1 MRAIEPRQRLDEIA
15 DPDQQA
21 RAGIAGVDHR
31 IAVRPAS
38 AGLGCH
44 CLLSAPVRYR
54 RSTGLLRVKRDRAR
68 LVFPFFSNGRR
79 MAASKLVVSRTTVM
93 TRQVSLI
100 LRMAALALIVLAF
113 LPAAFAQYA
122 AQVFGSGY
130 ARDCYE
136 AVKDRKHDAVKAL
149 QTCDVALEQEQISE
163 RNRAA
168 THINR
173 GILFMRG
180 GQHDRAMADYRK
192 GLVIAPGMP
201 GAMTRPL
208 R

>member
-1 MRAIEPRQRLDEIA
+1 
-15 DPDQQA
+15 
-21 RAGIAGVDHR
+21 
-31 IAVRPAS
+31 
-38 AGLGCH
+38 
-44 CLLSAPVRYR
+44 
-54 RSTGLLRVKRDRAR
+54 
-68 LVFPFFSNGRR
+68 
-79 MAASKLVVSRTTVM
+79 M

-168 THINR
+168 THVNR

-192 GLVIAPGMP
+192 GLAIAPGMP
-201 GAMTRPL
+201 EAEINLGAALYYLGRFEEAVAALDRGIAVENIVARAAAYYNRAIALEQLGRVEQAYSDYKTAL
-208 R
+208 RLDPDLAPAQRQLQRFRLVPVSVP

>member
-1 MRAIEPRQRLDEIA
+1 
-15 DPDQQA
+15 
-21 RAGIAGVDHR
+21 
-31 IAVRPAS
+31 
-38 AGLGCH
+38 
-44 CLLSAPVRYR
+44 
-54 RSTGLLRVKRDRAR
+54 
-68 LVFPFFSNGRR
+68 
-79 MAASKLVVSRTTVM
+79 M

-168 THINR
+168 THVNR

-201 GAMTRPL
+201 EAEINLGAALYYLGRFEEAVAALDRGIAVENIVARAAAYYNRAIALEQLGRVEQAYSDYKTAL
-208 R
+208 RLDPDLAPAQRQLQRFRLVPVSVP